1 MTTPLLSVRN
11 LTVGFTHYTGTLGLR
26 PCVVPAVEGLGL
38 DIDPGE
44 ILAVIGASGSGKSLL
59 AHAIVGILP
68 STANV
73 SGEIDYDGAPLDPAR
88 LRRLRGREISFIPQS
103 VNYLDPLMPVGRQ
116 VRLTLPRPRAAQLQ
130 QDLFARYHLD
140 EKVTRQYPHE
150 LSGGMLRRVLFATG
164 VTETMRLLIADEP
177 TPGLHPAAL
186 QEVLSHLRALADDGA
201 GVLLITHDLVS
212 AAAIADRVAVM
223 RSGRVVTVE
232 SSSSFT
238 GRGETLRHEYAR
250 RLWRALP
257 QHDFWKGVAR

>member
-1 MTTPLLSVRN
+1 MTEPLLSLTD
-11 LTVGFTHYTGTLGLR
+11 LTVGFTQYTGPLGLR
-26 PCVVPAVEGLGL
+26 ARTAPAVEDVALSVAS
-38 DIDPGE
+38 GE

-59 AHAIVGILP
+59 AHAVVGILP
-68 STANV
+68 AAATV
-73 SGEIDYDGAPLDPAR
+73 SGRIEYAGEPLTPGR
-88 LRRLRGREISFIPQS
+88 LQRLRGREISFIPQS

-116 VRLTLPRPRAAQLQ
+116 VRLTLPRERAARIQR
-130 QDLFARYHLD
+130 DLFTRYQLD
-140 EKVTRQYPHE
+140 EAVSRQYPHE
-150 LSGGMLRRVLFATG
+150 LSGGMLRRVLFATS

-186 QEVLSHLRALADDGA
+186 QEVLSHLRSLADGGA

-232 SSSSFT
+232 SAASFT
-238 GRGETLRHEYAR
+238 GSGEAIRHEYAR

-257 QHDFWKGVAR
+257 QHDFWKGTSR